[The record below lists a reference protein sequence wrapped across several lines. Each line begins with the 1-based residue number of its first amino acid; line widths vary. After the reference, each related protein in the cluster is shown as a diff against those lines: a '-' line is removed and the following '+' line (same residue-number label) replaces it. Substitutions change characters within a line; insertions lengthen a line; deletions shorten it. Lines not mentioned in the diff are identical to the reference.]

1 MEQLQEDYEKLNN
14 GEKLDINDMT
24 TYLIDK
30 SFDYTN
36 DLPKR
41 PEKEILSTMSDDAL
55 DYWGKFVDL
64 KIIEINDIINE

>member
-1 MEQLQEDYEKLNN
+1 MELTKEYEKLNN
-14 GEKLDINDMT
+14 SEKLDINDMT
-24 TYLIDK
+24 TYLINK
-30 SFDYTN
+30 CFNYTN

-41 PEKEILSTMSDDAL
+41 PEKEILSKMSKNAL